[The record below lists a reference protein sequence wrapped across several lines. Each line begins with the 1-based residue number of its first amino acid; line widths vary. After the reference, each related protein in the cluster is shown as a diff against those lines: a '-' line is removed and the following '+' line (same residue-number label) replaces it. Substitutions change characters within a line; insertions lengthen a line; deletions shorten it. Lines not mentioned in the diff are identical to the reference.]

1 MQESE
6 QKKRGTKIKMK
17 LIEYGIPQYMLSHK
31 LRLNYCEINKI
42 LNGKIKAKGGIFKD
56 MERAIEEL
64 RKE

>member
-1 MQESE
+1 
-6 QKKRGTKIKMK
+6 MK
-17 LIEYGIPQYMLSHK
+17 LREYGIPQYMLSHK

-42 LNGKIKAKGGIFKD
+42 LNGKIKAKRGIFKD